1 MAASWGELLIG
12 SRPPNTPTTVGGTV
26 TGAAFDCPGGI
37 CVFSASC
44 TGWNGATCGLYI
56 LGPDGATWILASAS
70 QGVFTANGAGYI
82 YLPPCQVQAQIS
94 VAVPSSA
101 LFAAI
106 ARVVS

>member
-12 SRPPNTPTTVGGTV
+12 SRPPNTPTTVGATA

-44 TGWNGATCGLYI
+44 AGWNGATCGLYI
-56 LGPDGATWILASAS
+56 LAPDGVTWILASAS
-70 QGVFTANGAGYI
+70 QTTFTGNNAGWV

-94 VAVPSSA
+94 VAVPTQP

-106 ARVVS
+106 ARVVQ